1 MGFRGFTAA
10 LAVGLAIGATSGWF
24 LKPGVESSLP
34 GRPPGSNE
42 VLVAAL
48 ESAQGFSVVISD
60 VVIPAGK
67 SVPKHTHPGEEF
79 VYVVAGEAIHVED
92 GSPDVV
98 LKSGESFVIRKGKAH
113 SPRGGANGARAVVFR
128 VHPTGEAERT
138 LIE

>member
-1 MGFRGFTAA
+1 MRLTRLVIVAVAIVASGLVLQVARAQQAA
-10 LAVGLAIGATSGWF
+10 GTRRIDLQRHDLSVPGREVVQTIVEID
-24 LKPGVESSLP
+24 PGVTSS
-34 GRPPGSNE
+34 R
-42 VLVAAL
+42 
-48 ESAQGFSVVISD
+48 
-60 VVIPAGK
+60 
-67 SVPKHTHPGEEF
+67 HTHPGEEF

-98 LKSGESFVIRKGKAH
+98 LKSGEGFVIRKGKAH